1 MNLTHIIIR
10 EQLNLNVTDL
20 DGFDD
25 DRMLSFN

>member
-1 MNLTHIIIR
+1 MNLTQIIIR

-25 DRMLSFN
+25 DRMLFF